1 MPQAMT
7 SIHSVFAALPINAS
21 INGADAITGISTV
34 QDANNDGLID
44 GLADYH
50 LFHEER
56 AIPFTN
62 KQGETYS
69 NADINFWVA
78 IAATNQ
84 GSGYQVLLDGA
95 SSTRT
100 NTKAGTPTQKE

>member
-95 SSTRT
+95 SLYE
-100 NTKAGTPTQKE
+100 NKYQA